1 MSVKLGQER
10 HALDDHISLRTV
22 GFVGREVFDLG
33 DRAHAI
39 DHFAKDGVLPVQ
51 PRSATLQLVLLA
63 LLRRVVPLTLSC
75 YII

>member
-39 DHFAKDGVLPVQ
+39 DHFAKDGVLP
-51 PRSATLQLVLLA
+51 S
-63 LLRRVVPLTLSC
+63 
-75 YII
+75 